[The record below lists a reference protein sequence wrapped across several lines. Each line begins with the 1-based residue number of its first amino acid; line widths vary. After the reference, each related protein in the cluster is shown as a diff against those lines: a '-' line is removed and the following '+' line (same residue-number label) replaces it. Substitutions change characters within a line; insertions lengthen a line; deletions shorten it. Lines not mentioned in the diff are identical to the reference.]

1 MGRYYKKYQL
11 YLFFYIRLVIL
22 KPLQYGGVFYLY
34 GYLFGMNEF
43 VKKEIDNLVES
54 MDMHVYESKEKD
66 FTKVLFHKDG
76 TILMSMTSESGEPNS
91 LIINTQSLNGIGNL
105 RYIGFEHD
113 KEYQDYLF
121 KRLKDKFNLNYN
133 FEEIYFDEK
142 DDSEYD
148 QNVWGLEIPKPRKPF
163 FQRLSSYFSDDE

>member
-1 MGRYYKKYQL
+1 
-11 YLFFYIRLVIL
+11 
-22 KPLQYGGVFYLY
+22 
-34 GYLFGMNEF
+34 MNEF
-43 VKKEIDNLVES
+43 VKKEIDNLVDV

-66 FTKVLFHKDG
+66 FTKVIFHKDG
-76 TILMSMTSESGEPNS
+76 TILMSTTLEPDEPNS

-105 RYIGFEHD
+105 RYVGFEHD

-133 FEEIYFDEK
+133 FEEIFFDEK

-148 QNVWGLEIPKPRKPF
+148 QNVWGIEIPEPRKPF